1 VTERLEALEVNVQR
15 LAKIVESLMENVERL
30 IDAVSR
36 RSMGNGG
43 EGLWKTWRKGQGK

>member
-36 RSMGNGG
+36 RSRSDGG
-43 EGLWKTWRKGQGK
+43 EDLWKTWRRGQG